1 MNQRDVLIRPVISEK
16 AYQTIEDLNAYTF
29 VVDPRANKTQIK
41 QAVQQIFDVKVMSVN
56 TTNRQGKKIRRGN
69 VIGKKPDTKR
79 AIVTLAEGSSIDI
92 FEV

>member
-1 MNQRDVLIRPVISEK
+1 MSQRDVLIRPVISEK

-41 QAVQQIFDVKVMSVN
+41 QAVQDIFEVKVLSVN
-56 TTNRQGKKIRRGN
+56 TINRPGKRVRRGL
-69 VIGKKPDTKR
+69 VRGRKPSTKR
-79 AIVTLAEGSSIDI
+79 AVVTLAEGDSIDI

>member
-1 MNQRDVLIRPVISEK
+1 MSQRDILIRPVISEK

-41 QAVQQIFDVKVMSVN
+41 QAVQKVFDVKVVSVN
-56 TTNRQGKKIRRGN
+56 TINRQGKRVRRGL
-69 VIGKKPDTKR
+69 VRGQKPRSKH
-79 AIVTLAEGSSIDI
+79 AIVTLAEGDSIDI

>member
-1 MNQRDVLIRPVISEK
+1 MSKRDILIRPVISEK

-41 QAVQQIFDVKVMSVN
+41 DAVQEIFDVKVESVN
-56 TTNRQGKKIRRGN
+56 TINRSGKRVRRGYQR
-69 VIGKKPDTKR
+69 GRKPDTKR
-79 AIVTLAEGSSIDI
+79 AVVKLAEGDSIDI

>member
-1 MNQRDVLIRPVISEK
+1 MSQRDILIRPVISEK

-41 QAVQQIFDVKVMSVN
+41 QAVQSIFDVKVMSVN
-56 TTNRQGKKIRRGN
+56 TINRQGKRVRRG
-69 VIGKKPDTKR
+69 VVRGQKPHTKR
-79 AIVTLAEGSSIDI
+79 AVVTLAEGDSIDI

>member
-1 MNQRDVLIRPVISEK
+1 MSQRDILIRPVISEK

-41 QAVQQIFDVKVMSVN
+41 QAVQEIFEVKVESVN
-56 TTNRQGKKIRRGN
+56 TINRSGKRVRRGN
-69 VIGKKPDTKR
+69 TVGRKPNTKR
-79 AIVTLAEGSSIDI
+79 AVVKLAEGDSIDI